1 MNLSTPTIEEICR
14 HCAFE
19 GAEGFLHFLE
29 GVVLVSSVIG
39 LTGLG
44 LTLSGPIT
52 FIAVPLLLLPLS
64 AGLTW
69 AIYGVQEMYASTH
82 HEYEHDLLLSVHYF
96 SRMPFN
102 GKRSRL
108 WNF

>member
-82 HEYEHDLLLSVHYF
+82 HDYEHDLLLPVHYF
-96 SRMPFN
+96 FPDALQR
-102 GKRSRL
+102 
-108 WNF
+108 